1 MAANEALIKSVAQAL
16 TIFAMGVFKLYDGFL
31 NDYTKM
37 IRRFWWG
44 EEENKRKVHWEAW
57 DTLTDPKS
65 FGVIGFRD
73 PKCFNQALLARQ
85 GWRLLHKPNSLCAR
99 LLKAKYYPNGN
110 LLDTVFNK
118 YSSSSWKGVEY
129 GLELLKKG
137 IIWRVGNGNSIRIWR
152 DNWIR
157 RNGTLKITGK
167 KGQKIKVEK
176 SQLAAWK

>member
-1 MAANEALIKSVAQAL
+1 
-16 TIFAMGVFKLYDGFL
+16 
-31 NDYTKM
+31 
-37 IRRFWWG
+37 
-44 EEENKRKVHWEAW
+44 
-57 DTLTDPKS
+57 
-65 FGVIGFRD
+65 
-73 PKCFNQALLARQ
+73 
-85 GWRLLHKPNSLCAR
+85 LCAR